1 VNIASRMKSHGQP
14 GHVQVSEVTKKL
26 LEAKY
31 DFQPVGVIDIKH
43 SVPMPISLLPRKACE
58 LSLV

>member
-31 DFQPVGVIDIKH
+31 DFQPVGVIDIKR
-43 SVPMPISLLPRKACE
+43 SVPMPISSCREKPAN
-58 LSLV
+58 